1 MDDVSGSPGPLISNI
16 ENQQDE
22 ASLMEMAANQFCGD
36 KTEIY
41 QPKCVTVLVT
51 YFGRRCSSLDL
62 AIKIECRYSYHMPLG
77 MSRHWISMSSIAGFM
92 LGRHWMVISLFAEQL
107 K

>member
-1 MDDVSGSPGPLISNI
+1 MDELSGSPGPLISNI

-22 ASLMEMAANQFCGD
+22 TRLIGVGRESNARL

-41 QPKCVTVLVT
+41 QPKYATVSVT

-62 AIKIECRYSYHMPLG
+62 AIKTECRYSYHD
-77 MSRHWISMSSIAGFM
+77 
-92 LGRHWMVISLFAEQL
+92 
-107 K
+107 